1 MTDEAGRARG
11 ILLVISS
18 PSGAGKTTLA
28 HLLAEQERLEFSVS
42 YTTRAPRAGERD
54 GVDYKFVTEDEFSRM
69 VDRNE
74 FAEWAVVHGARYG
87 TAIHTVN
94 RALEDGKDYLFDIDW
109 QGGAQIRRQWPEES
123 VLVFI
128 LPPSMAELERRLRRR
143 ATDAPEAIERRLAM
157 ATRELEHFARVRLPG
172 RQRQP
177 RNRAQGAVIHIC
189 RGSLRAGAARTLR
202 AGAARRGADEGAASQ
217 PMTEVQEI
225 CTQVRGYDP
234 AADTGLIERSFAFA
248 AERHAGQKRR
258 SGEPYVVHPV
268 GVARIISELRLD
280 VPSVCAGLLH
290 DCVEDTSATA
300 EDIGR
305 LFGTEIQFLVEGV
318 TKLGQIPWTTREE
331 RQAENFR
338 KMLLA
343 MARDI
348 RVILIKLADR
358 VDNMR
363 TLEHMPR
370 DKQERIARETLEIY
384 APLANRLGIQ
394 WMKVELED
402 LAFQYLEPDRVRA
415 PGRARWPRRPARA
428 RPTSPR
434 SSTSCKTVL
443 AEAEIKAQIS
453 GRAKH
458 LWSIYQK
465 MKKTGRD
472 VEQIYDVLAFRVIT
486 ESVRDCYAVLGVVH
500 SNWTPV
506 PGRFK
511 DFIALPKPNLYQSLH
526 TTVIGPRAERM
537 EVQIRTQEMHRIA
550 EQGIAAHWKY
560 KEQKTPGADD
570 GKAFAWLRQLMEWQ
584 RDLKDPTEFIETVKI
599 DLFQDEVFVFTPKGD
614 VKALPKGS
622 TPIDLAYA
630 IHSQVGEHCSGARVN
645 GLIVP
650 LRYALRNGDT
660 VEILASANQKP
671 SKDWLKFVVTSRA
684 NTKIRHYIRMEQRE
698 RSRQMGRDLL
708 GRELRKQDASLATA
722 ERDGLLDAAAQRLRL
737 GTADDLLVAVGYGK
751 VSPEHAADAVLVDRV
766 VDGTPRRPRRRP
778 SSPPPR
784 AARSPSARSAASRC
798 RARPTSW
805 SSSPSAAARSR
816 ATRSSA
822 SSAAATASSSTRASA
837 RRRSTSIPLRRVDV
851 AWDDESKTLRP
862 VAVQVTCSDRPGL
875 LAAISK
881 SFTEHGV
888 NISQAKCRTTED
900 GRAVNT
906 FQVTVGHLD
915 QLKTVLRSLE
925 TIQGVVSATRL

>member
-1 MTDEAGRARG
+1 M
-11 ILLVISS
+11 
-18 PSGAGKTTLA
+18 
-28 HLLAEQERLEFSVS
+28 
-42 YTTRAPRAGERD
+42 
-54 GVDYKFVTEDEFSRM
+54 
-69 VDRNE
+69 N
-74 FAEWAVVHGARYG
+74 
-87 TAIHTVN
+87 
-94 RALEDGKDYLFDIDW
+94 
-109 QGGAQIRRQWPEES
+109 
-123 VLVFI
+123 
-128 LPPSMAELERRLRRR
+128 
-143 ATDAPEAIERRLAM
+143 
-157 ATRELEHFARVRLPG
+157 
-172 RQRQP
+172 
-177 RNRAQGAVIHIC
+177 
-189 RGSLRAGAARTLR
+189 
-202 AGAARRGADEGAASQ
+202 
-217 PMTEVQEI
+217 EVQEI
-225 CTQVRGYDP
+225 VSQVRGYD
-234 AADTGLIERSFAFA
+234 AGADIGPIERSFAFA

-258 SGEPYVVHPV
+258 SGDPYVVHPV

-305 LFGTEIQFLVEGV
+305 LFGSEIQFLVEGV

-363 TLEHMPR
+363 TLAHMPR
-370 DKQERIARETLEIY
+370 EKQERISRETREIY

-394 WMKVELED
+394 WMKIELED
-402 LAFQYLEPDRVRA
+402 LAFCYLEPDEHKHLLERLQETAGSRDVYIAEVCDRMRA
-415 PGRARWPRRPARA
+415 A
-428 RPTSPR
+428 
-434 SSTSCKTVL
+434 L
-443 AEAEIKAQIS
+443 ADAEISAQVS

-458 LWSIYQK
+458 LWSIFQK
-465 MKKTGRD
+465 MKRSGRD

-500 SNWTPV
+500 SQWTPV

-526 TTVIGPRAERM
+526 TTVIGPRAERV

-560 KEQKTPGADD
+560 KEQKDPSAED
-570 GKAFAWLRQLMEWQ
+570 GKSFAWLRQLMEWQ

-614 VKALPKGS
+614 VKALPKGA

-630 IHSQVGEHCSGARVN
+630 IHSKVGEHCSGARVN

-684 NTKIRHYIRMEQRE
+684 RTKIRHFIRMEQRE
-698 RSRQMGRDLL
+698 RSRQMGRDIL
-708 GRELRKQDASLATA
+708 GRELRKQDYSLASA
-722 ERDGLLDAAAQRLRL
+722 ERQGWLTSAAQRLRL
-737 GTADDLLVAVGYGK
+737 GNAEDLLVAVGYGK
-751 VSPEHAADAVLVDRV
+751 VSPAHAADAVLIDVSL
-766 VDGTPRRPRRRP
+766 GGAAPASPATEAPATIRRPT
-778 SSPPPR
+778 
-784 AARSPSARSAASRC
+784 AKRSIGGIKVQGEADILVKFAKCCTPVPGDAIVGFISRGHGVVIHQREC
-798 RARPTSW
+798 PKALDLD
-805 SSSPSAAARSR
+805 
-816 ATRSSA
+816 
-822 SSAAATASSSTRASA
+822 
-837 RRRSTSIPLRRVDV
+837 PLRRVEV
-851 AWDDESKTLRP
+851 AWDDEARTLRP

-888 NISQAKCRTTED
+888 NISQAKCRATED

-915 QLKTVLRSLE
+915 QLKTVLRSIAGIE
-925 TIQGVVSATRL
+925 GVVSATRL

>member
-1 MTDEAGRARG
+1 MSD
-11 ILLVISS
+11 
-18 PSGAGKTTLA
+18 
-28 HLLAEQERLEFSVS
+28 
-42 YTTRAPRAGERD
+42 
-54 GVDYKFVTEDEFSRM
+54 
-69 VDRNE
+69 
-74 FAEWAVVHGARYG
+74 
-87 TAIHTVN
+87 
-94 RALEDGKDYLFDIDW
+94 
-109 QGGAQIRRQWPEES
+109 
-123 VLVFI
+123 
-128 LPPSMAELERRLRRR
+128 
-143 ATDAPEAIERRLAM
+143 
-157 ATRELEHFARVRLPG
+157 
-172 RQRQP
+172 
-177 RNRAQGAVIHIC
+177 
-189 RGSLRAGAARTLR
+189 
-202 AGAARRGADEGAASQ
+202 
-217 PMTEVQEI
+217 VQEI
-225 CTQVRGYDP
+225 VASVRAYDG

-258 SGEPYVVHPV
+258 SGDPYVVHPV

-363 TLEHMPR
+363 TLAHMPR
-370 DKQERIARETLEIY
+370 DKQERISRETREIY

-394 WMKVELED
+394 WMKAELED
-402 LAFQYLEPDRVRA
+402 LAFRYLEPEDYAGLV
-415 PGRARWPRRPARA
+415 ARLQETAGSREAYIEEVVERLKSAL
-428 RPTSPR
+428 T
-434 SSTSCKTVL
+434 
-443 AEAEIKAQIS
+443 EAEINAQVS

-458 LWSIYQK
+458 LWSIQQK
-465 MKKTGRD
+465 MKRSGRD
-472 VEQIYDVLAFRVIT
+472 VEQIYDVIAFRVIT
-486 ESVRDCYAVLGVVH
+486 ESVRDCYGVLGVVH

-526 TTVIGPRAERM
+526 TTVIGPRAERI

-550 EQGIAAHWKY
+550 DQGIAAHWQY
-560 KEQKTPGADD
+560 KEGGEKTRSAAD

-614 VKALPKGS
+614 VKALPKGA
-622 TPIDLAYA
+622 TPIDLAYS
-630 IHSQVGEHCSGARVN
+630 IHSEVGEHCSGARVN

-660 VEILASANQKP
+660 VEILTSTSQKP
-671 SKDWLKFVVTSRA
+671 SKDWLKFVATSRA
-684 NTKIRHYIRMEQRE
+684 QTKIRHFIRMEQRE
-698 RSRQMGRDLL
+698 RSRQLGRDLL
-708 GRELRKQDASLATA
+708 GRELRKQSFSLQTA
-722 ERDGLLDAAAQRLRL
+722 EREGWLDSAADRLRL
-737 GTADDLLVAVGYGK
+737 GNADDLLVAVGYGK
-751 VSPEHAADAVLVDRV
+751 VNLAHAADAILIDQSR
-766 VDGTPRRPRRRP
+766 GTTEAPSAPIVEAPPAARRPP
-778 SSPPPR
+778 K
-784 AARSPSARSAASRC
+784 RSIAGVRVQGEADILVKFAKCCTPVPGDDIVGFISRGHGVVIH
-798 RARPTSW
+798 
-805 SSSPSAAARSR
+805 
-816 ATRSSA
+816 TRDCPKA
-822 SSAAATASSSTRASA
+822 LELDPA
-837 RRRSTSIPLRRVDV
+837 RRLDV
-851 AWDDESKTLRP
+851 SWDEESKTLRP
-862 VAVQVTCSDRPGL
+862 VAVQVTCTDRPGL

-881 SFTEHGV
+881 TFTEQGV

-915 QLKTVLRSLE
+915 QLKTVLRSLGS
-925 TIQGVVSATRL
+925 IQGVVSATRL

>member
-1 MTDEAGRARG
+1 
-11 ILLVISS
+11 
-18 PSGAGKTTLA
+18 
-28 HLLAEQERLEFSVS
+28 
-42 YTTRAPRAGERD
+42 
-54 GVDYKFVTEDEFSRM
+54 
-69 VDRNE
+69 
-74 FAEWAVVHGARYG
+74 
-87 TAIHTVN
+87 
-94 RALEDGKDYLFDIDW
+94 
-109 QGGAQIRRQWPEES
+109 
-123 VLVFI
+123 
-128 LPPSMAELERRLRRR
+128 
-143 ATDAPEAIERRLAM
+143 
-157 ATRELEHFARVRLPG
+157 
-172 RQRQP
+172 
-177 RNRAQGAVIHIC
+177 
-189 RGSLRAGAARTLR
+189 
-202 AGAARRGADEGAASQ
+202 
-217 PMTEVQEI
+217 MTEVQEI
-225 CTQVRGYDP
+225 CAQVRGYDA
-234 AADTGLIERSFAFA
+234 AADTSLIERSFAFA

-363 TLEHMPR
+363 TLGHMPR
-370 DKQERIARETLEIY
+370 DKQERISRETREIY

-402 LAFQYLEPDRVRA
+402 LAFRYLDPAEH
-415 PGRARWPRRPARA
+415 GNLIARLAETAGSRESYITEVVERL
-428 RPTSPR
+428 
-434 SSTSCKTVL
+434 KTVL
-443 AEAEIKAQIS
+443 AEGEINAQVY

-684 NTKIRHYIRMEQRE
+684 RTKIRHFIRMEQRE

-708 GRELRKQDASLATA
+708 GRELRKQDAALASA

-737 GTADDLLVAVGYGK
+737 GAADDLLVAVGYGK
-751 VSPEHAADAVLVDRV
+751 VSASHAADAVLVDRV
-766 VDGTPRRPRRRP
+766 AHGTAVPVAPVAE
-778 SSPPPR
+778 PPT
-784 AARSPSARSAASRC
+784 AARRVVPKRSIGGIKVQGEADILVKFAKCCSPVPGDSIVGFISRGHGVVIH
-798 RARPTSW
+798 
-805 SSSPSAAARSR
+805 
-816 ATRSSA
+816 TRECPKA
-822 SSAAATASSSTRASA
+822 LDLDPA
-837 RRRSTSIPLRRVDV
+837 RRVDV
-851 AWDDESKTLRP
+851 AWDDEAKTLRP

-875 LAAISK
+875 LAAMSK
-881 SFTEHGV
+881 LFTEHGV

-925 TIQGVVSATRL
+925 GIQGVVSATRL

>member
-1 MTDEAGRARG
+1 M
-11 ILLVISS
+11 
-18 PSGAGKTTLA
+18 
-28 HLLAEQERLEFSVS
+28 
-42 YTTRAPRAGERD
+42 
-54 GVDYKFVTEDEFSRM
+54 
-69 VDRNE
+69 N
-74 FAEWAVVHGARYG
+74 
-87 TAIHTVN
+87 
-94 RALEDGKDYLFDIDW
+94 
-109 QGGAQIRRQWPEES
+109 
-123 VLVFI
+123 
-128 LPPSMAELERRLRRR
+128 
-143 ATDAPEAIERRLAM
+143 
-157 ATRELEHFARVRLPG
+157 
-172 RQRQP
+172 
-177 RNRAQGAVIHIC
+177 
-189 RGSLRAGAARTLR
+189 
-202 AGAARRGADEGAASQ
+202 
-217 PMTEVQEI
+217 EVQEI
-225 CTQVRGYDP
+225 CTQVRGYDA

-363 TLEHMPR
+363 TLAHMPR
-370 DKQERIARETLEIY
+370 EKQERISRETREIY

-402 LAFQYLEPDRVRA
+402 LAFQYLD
-415 PGRARWPRRPARA
+415 PAEHGQLVSRLA
-428 RPTSPR
+428 ETAGSRESYITEVVER
-434 SSTSCKTVL
+434 LKTVL
-443 AEAEIKAQIS
+443 AEGEIKAQVY

-472 VEQIYDVLAFRVIT
+472 VEQIYDVLAFRVLT

-560 KEQKTPGADD
+560 KEQKTHPADD

-614 VKALPKGS
+614 VKALPKGA

-630 IHSQVGEHCSGARVN
+630 VHSQVGEHCSGARVN

-660 VEILASANQKP
+660 VEILASPSQKP
-671 SKDWLKFVVTSRA
+671 SKDWLKFVITSRA
-684 NTKIRHYIRMEQRE
+684 RTKIRHFIRMEQRE

-708 GRELRKQDASLATA
+708 GRELRKQDASLVSA
-722 ERDGLLDAAAQRLRL
+722 EREGLLDAAAQRLRL
-737 GTADDLLVAVGYGK
+737 GAGDELLVAVGYGK
-751 VSPEHAADAVLVDRV
+751 VSPGHAADAVLIDRV
-766 VDGTPRRPRRRP
+766 TSGTTAPAAPTPELPAAVRRPVP
-778 SSPPPR
+778 K
-784 AARSPSARSAASRC
+784 RSIAGIKVQGEADILVKFAKCCTPVPGDSIIGFISRGHGV
-798 RARPTSW
+798 AIH
-805 SSSPSAAARSR
+805 
-816 ATRSSA
+816 TRDCSKA
-822 SSAAATASSSTRASA
+822 LDLDPA
-837 RRRSTSIPLRRVDV
+837 RRVDV
-851 AWDDESKTLRP
+851 SWDDESKTLRP

-915 QLKTVLRSLE
+915 QLKTVLRGLE
-925 TIQGVVSATRL
+925 TIEGVVSATRL

>member
-1 MTDEAGRARG
+1 
-11 ILLVISS
+11 
-18 PSGAGKTTLA
+18 
-28 HLLAEQERLEFSVS
+28 
-42 YTTRAPRAGERD
+42 
-54 GVDYKFVTEDEFSRM
+54 
-69 VDRNE
+69 
-74 FAEWAVVHGARYG
+74 
-87 TAIHTVN
+87 
-94 RALEDGKDYLFDIDW
+94 
-109 QGGAQIRRQWPEES
+109 
-123 VLVFI
+123 
-128 LPPSMAELERRLRRR
+128 
-143 ATDAPEAIERRLAM
+143 
-157 ATRELEHFARVRLPG
+157 
-172 RQRQP
+172 
-177 RNRAQGAVIHIC
+177 
-189 RGSLRAGAARTLR
+189 
-202 AGAARRGADEGAASQ
+202 
-217 PMTEVQEI
+217 MTEVQEI
-225 CTQVRGYDP
+225 CAQVRGYDP

-363 TLEHMPR
+363 TLAHMPR
-370 DKQERIARETLEIY
+370 DKQERIARETMEIY

-402 LAFQYLEPDRVRA
+402 LAFLYLDPSEHDALV
-415 PGRARWPRRPARA
+415 ARLTETAGSRDAYI
-428 RPTSPR
+428 
-434 SSTSCKTVL
+434 
-443 AEAEIKAQIS
+443 AEVVERLKAALVEAAIDAQVY

-684 NTKIRHYIRMEQRE
+684 RTKIRHFIRMEQRE

-722 ERDGLLDAAAQRLRL
+722 EREGLLDGAAQRLRL

-751 VSPEHAADAVLVDRV
+751 VNPTHAADAVLVDR
-766 VDGTPRRPRRRP
+766 
-778 SSPPPR
+778 
-784 AARSPSARSAASRC
+784 AAS
-798 RARPTSW
+798 
-805 SSSPSAAARSR
+805 
-816 ATRSSA
+816 
-822 SSAAATASSSTRASA
+822 
-837 RRRSTSIPLRRVDV
+837 
-851 AWDDESKTLRP
+851 
-862 VAVQVTCSDRPGL
+862 G
-875 LAAISK
+875 
-881 SFTEHGV
+881 
-888 NISQAKCRTTED
+888 
-900 GRAVNT
+900 
-906 FQVTVGHLD
+906 
-915 QLKTVLRSLE
+915 
-925 TIQGVVSATRL
+925 

>member
-1 MTDEAGRARG
+1 MSAGDG
-11 ILLVISS
+11 
-18 PSGAGKTTLA
+18 LA
-28 HLLAEQERLEFSVS
+28 A
-42 YTTRAPRAGERD
+42 
-54 GVDYKFVTEDEFSRM
+54 KK
-69 VDRNE
+69 
-74 FAEWAVVHGARYG
+74 
-87 TAIHTVN
+87 TVN
-94 RALEDGKDYLFDIDW
+94 PPIETDPASSAAPNPILDICKAL
-109 QGGAQIRRQWPEES
+109 
-123 VLVFI
+123 
-128 LPPSMAELERRLRRR
+128 
-143 ATDAPEAIERRLAM
+143 
-157 ATRELEHFARVRLPG
+157 
-172 RQRQP
+172 
-177 RNRAQGAVIHIC
+177 
-189 RGSLRAGAARTLR
+189 AAYDP
-202 AGAARRGADEGAASQ
+202 GAD
-217 PMTEVQEI
+217 V
-225 CTQVRGYDP
+225 
-234 AADTGLIERSFAFA
+234 GLVKRCYEFA
-248 AERHAGQKRR
+248 AERHAGQRRR
-258 SGEPYVVHPV
+258 SGEPYVVHPL
-268 GVARIISELRLD
+268 GVARTITELRLD
-280 VPSVCAGLLH
+280 VASVCAGLLH

-305 LFGTEIQFLVEGV
+305 LFGTEIQFLVDGV

-363 TLEHMPR
+363 TLQHMPR
-370 DKQERIARETLEIY
+370 DKQERISRETREIY

-402 LAFQYLEPDRVRA
+402 LAFRYLEPEDFATLTARMADTADSRA
-415 PGRARWPRRPARA
+415 GYIQEVCDKLRAALTDA
-428 RPTSPR
+428 GIS
-434 SSTSCKTVL
+434 
-443 AEAEIKAQIS
+443 AQIS

-465 MKKTGRD
+465 MKKAGRD
-472 VEQIYDVLAFRVIT
+472 LEQIYDVIAFRAIT

-500 SNWTPV
+500 SSWTPV

-526 TTVIGPRAERM
+526 TTVIGPRADRM

-560 KEQKTPGADD
+560 KEGEGEDGQAQRGLSAED

-630 IHSQVGEHCSGARVN
+630 IHSQLGEHCSGARVN

-660 VEILASANQKP
+660 VDILASANQKP

-684 NTKIRHYIRMEQRE
+684 KTKIRHFIRMEQRE
-698 RSRQMGRDLL
+698 RSAHLGRDLL
-708 GRELRKQDASLATA
+708 GRELRKRDAALSSA
-722 ERDGLLDAAAQRLRL
+722 EREGLLESAATRLRV
-737 GTADDLLVAVGYGK
+737 GSAEDLLVAVGYGR
-751 VSPEHAADAVLVDRV
+751 VSPEHAADAVLFDRNREEGSGPTSTAAEQPATTV
-766 VDGTPRRPRRRP
+766 RRPTAKRSVAGIRVQGEADILVKFAKCC
-778 SSPPPR
+778 SPVPGD
-784 AARSPSARSAASRC
+784 SIVGFVSRGHGVVIH
-798 RARPTSW
+798 
-805 SSSPSAAARSR
+805 
-816 ATRSSA
+816 TRECPKA
-822 SSAAATASSSTRASA
+822 LDLDP
-837 RRRSTSIPLRRVDV
+837 IRRVEV
-851 AWDDESKTLRP
+851 GWDDETRTLRP
-862 VAVQVTCSDRPGL
+862 VAVQVTCEDRPGL
-875 LAAISK
+875 LASISK
-881 SFTEHGV
+881 SFTENGV

-906 FQVTVGHLD
+906 FQVTVGHLE
-915 QLKTVLRSLE
+915 QLKTVLRSLHA
-925 TIQGVVSATRL
+925 IDGVVSATRL